1 MVNGRGNLEKKNKTK
16 LYFKYNH
23 LANISKVISIAKCL
37 SGNLKCVCV
46 CYRNTKINGLY
57 FLSSTGNVHEVFF
70 SLPHKLIFLGLIC
83 VKEYSTIIF
92 P

>member
-1 MVNGRGNLEKKNKTK
+1 MVNGTGNFEKKNKTK

-37 SGNLKCVCV
+37 SGNLNMCVR
-46 CYRNTKINGLY
+46 YMNTKMNGLY
-57 FLSSTGNVHEVFF
+57 FLSITGNVHEVFF
-70 SLPHKLIFLGLIC
+70 SLLHKLIFLGLIC
-83 VKEYSTIIF
+83 VKEYSTINF